1 MSNQWPAIQ
10 KRPSFRMMIPPD
22 NMLVSQLEEKKD
34 ILFLVDQFMGVSLF
48 LILVGQALGSAQVG
62 AHNQQSF
69 VRL

>member
-1 MSNQWPAIQ
+1 
-10 KRPSFRMMIPPD
+10 MMMPPD
-22 NMLVSQLEEKKD
+22 NMLVSQLEEKKEEKKD